1 MELQVLKELILEKF
15 NEQIEGCGYD
25 GECVTL
31 QNIHDYKEICFIDVS
46 EDGTWHDEGKYSYRN
61 DIYRAV
67 ADGKEL
73 DVYILVSK
81 SRCGSYFT
89 DYEYF
94 NELGELVQPMEEV
107 EVVKKWIAASEAKNA
122 QEKTM
127 ELQIIAKSIP
137 VIKFNKEGLRLAL
150 QDHLVKYSNLVV
162 TAETEKDCKKVNAE
176 LGKLEKA
183 IDAFRK
189 ETKKALS
196 EPIATFE
203 ADCKELVALIQDVKK
218 PIDSQLKEIEEQ
230 RKVEKEALI
239 RKEIE
244 KIVIEYELDEKHGAQ
259 IDIKATWLN
268 KTTSMSKI
276 TTELK
281 NLAEAL
287 KIAQTS
293 VLRHQEIIK
302 ATCEMHNARL
312 KTPLDATG
320 WIELLA
326 SGEEVQSIVDKIH
339 AEGKRRLAAEIEE
352 EEKEAREILNQPEN
366 EPVVHEEP
374 VEPIYKPKPDEP
386 IMSATIKLYGTA
398 EQFKAFKNI
407 MASIGMHYEIIK

>member
-1 MELQVLKELILEKF
+1 MELQVL
-15 NEQIEGCGYD
+15 NQ
-25 GECVTL
+25 
-31 QNIHDYKEICFIDVS
+31 
-46 EDGTWHDEGKYSYRN
+46 
-61 DIYRAV
+61 
-67 ADGKEL
+67 
-73 DVYILVSK
+73 
-81 SRCGSYFT
+81 
-89 DYEYF
+89 
-94 NELGELVQPMEEV
+94 
-107 EVVKKWIAASEAKNA
+107 VV
-122 QEKTM
+122 
-127 ELQIIAKSIP
+127 P
-137 VIKFNKEGLRLAL
+137 VIEFNKEELKEVL
-150 QDHLVKYSNLVV
+150 QGHLVKYSNLVV

-183 IDAFRK
+183 IDTFRK
-189 ETKKALS
+189 EIKKALS

-203 ADCKELVALIQDVKK
+203 ADCKELVTLIQEVKK
-218 PIDSQLKEIEEQ
+218 PIASQLKEIEDQ
-230 RKVEKEALI
+230 RKAEKEALI

-244 KIVIEYELDEKHGAQ
+244 KIVIEYELDEKHSAQ

-268 KTTSMSKI
+268 KTTSVSKI